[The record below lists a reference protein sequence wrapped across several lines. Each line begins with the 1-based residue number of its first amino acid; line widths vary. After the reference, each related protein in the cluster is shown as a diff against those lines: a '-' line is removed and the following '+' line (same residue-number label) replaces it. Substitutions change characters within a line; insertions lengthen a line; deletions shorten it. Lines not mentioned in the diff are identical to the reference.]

1 MRIPEN
7 REMVFVLYSYR
18 KLLINL
24 KVKSFH
30 FVFEEPSMVS
40 AKKLLLISCA
50 RALAVSRQSNIK

>member
-1 MRIPEN
+1 
-7 REMVFVLYSYR
+7 MVFVLYSYR

-24 KVKSFH
+24 QVKSFH

-50 RALAVSRQSNIK
+50 RALAVSQQSNIK